1 MEQTSFHTAKRV
13 AKAVADHFEHHIT
26 AARDMG
32 MDDFLEQP
40 NINTIE
46 AIITAGF
53 WSSLRREEGRSPKIS
68 IAFLPPEKCEN
79 PLLFGQRLHLNPK
92 VLTKIA
98 PGVERSGIHL
108 GVWYDGDEL
117 YLWGTTRSVPP
128 FCFIL
133 EVVEPGLL
141 VVKHRRFQGFG
152 KFVNVAIIDGDRVK
166 IVLEETTTIPD
177 CPDLLTNM
185 MGLTSSAT
193 WNTSINVLVQLAVSM
208 RAHGRGGILLVVPP
222 DSTEWKK
229 SIVQPITYPVA
240 PSFCSL
246 TTLLQQDKKERKSL
260 VWQTALNREVDHIAG
275 LSAID
280 GATIISKSCEL
291 LAFGAKIHRASG
303 RDSIEK
309 IVVTEPVVGNEATI
323 THPSF
328 TGGTRHLSA
337 AQFVHDQK
345 DAIALVASQDG
356 RFTIFAWSGC
366 EQMVHAHRVDA
377 LLL

>member
-1 MEQTSFHTAKRV
+1 MSETSFHAAKQV
-13 AKAVADHFEHHIT
+13 AQAVTGHFERHISS
-26 AARDMG
+26 AKLNAYDIP
-32 MDDFLEQP
+32 LQQP
-40 NINTIE
+40 DVDTIE

-68 IAFLPPEKCEN
+68 IAFLPPDKTES
-79 PLLFGQRLHLNPK
+79 PLLFGRKLPLTPK
-92 VLTKIA
+92 ILTKIA

-108 GVWYDGDEL
+108 GVWHEGDEL

-152 KFVNVAIIDGDRVK
+152 KFVNVAIIDGDQVK
-166 IVLEETTTIPD
+166 IVLEETSTIPD
-177 CPDLLTNM
+177 CPDLLSNM
-185 MGLTSSAT
+185 MGLTSSAS
-193 WNTSINVLVQLAVSM
+193 WSTSINVLVQLAASM
-208 RAHGRGGILLVVPP
+208 RAHGRGGTLLVVAN
-222 DSTEWKK
+222 DSEEWRN
-229 SIVQPITYPVA
+229 SIVSPITYPVA
-240 PSFCSL
+240 PSFCALSELL
-246 TTLLQQDKKERKSL
+246 TTDKDQRSAL
-260 VWQTALNREVDHIAG
+260 AWQTALNKEVDHIAG
-275 LSAID
+275 LSAVD
-280 GATIISKSCEL
+280 GATIISKRCEL

-303 RDSIEK
+303 HQQIEK
-309 IVVTEPVVGNEATI
+309 IIMTEPVEGNKAAV

-356 RFTIFAWSGC
+356 RFTIFAWSPC
-366 EQMVHAHRVDA
+366 EGMVHAHRVDS